1 MSVKMSRLRKFNLT
15 MGFLHLVQG
24 LVILSI
30 GNDSVRE
37 ITTSFL
43 RFNTSSQVLEP
54 ATRTLFSWPIVPLVA
69 LFFFISAIAHFY
81 VSTVGRH
88 WYETNLR
95 RGINKARWY
104 EYSLSASLMIVLI
117 AMLSGIYDLGAL
129 LAMFGL
135 TAVMNLMG
143 LMMEIHNQTTERTSW
158 LSYWIGVLAGFIP
171 WLLIAIALWAS
182 QSAEGGQVPGFVYGI
197 FVSLFVFFNA
207 FAINMVLQ
215 YKKIGKWRDY
225 LYGEYVYIILSLT
238 AKSLLAWQIF
248 AGTLQP
254 V

>member
-1 MSVKMSRLRKFNLT
+1 MAMKLSKLWKFNLF
-15 MGFLHLVQG
+15 MGFVHLLQG
-24 LVILSI
+24 SVILLI
-30 GNDSVRE
+30 GNDSARE
-37 ITTSFL
+37 VTTNFL
-43 RFNTSSQVLEP
+43 KFNSSSQVLEP
-54 ATRTLFSWPIVPLVA
+54 ATRTLSSWPIAPMVA
-69 LFFFISAIAHFY
+69 IFFFISAVAHFY
-81 VSTVGRH
+81 VSTVGRCQ
-88 WYETNLR
+88 YETNLS

-143 LMMEIHNQTTERTSW
+143 LMMEIHNQTTERTNW

-197 FVSLFVFFNA
+197 FVSLFIFFNA

-238 AKSLLAWQIF
+238 AKSLLAWQIY